1 MVDEASAP
9 EIRFAQWLLISILF
23 AMFISASAT
32 AGLEIICYGLFATSR
47 TLRIRLVRTLQT
59 GPGICLAVFVLAIVV
74 GALHGLASWDDRLGA
89 LVSWRKILLFFL
101 AAAVFEDDRA
111 RRTFIAALSWL
122 CLIAVVLSYLTCV
135 IPISHGA
142 VGRGIV
148 LKDSALQGLVFAVG
162 AAATMWSGLT
172 SWNAA
177 VAGLLVMNIAFVTPG
192 RIGYLAL
199 VILAA
204 ALGLARNVKWAVLL
218 LLACVSVL
226 AASPLVR
233 ERIAKGVGELEN
245 YSDSPVLTSMGWRVV
260 MWRNTVEIIR
270 EHPILGVGTGSFEA
284 AYRRKI
290 EGGHGWQAQ
299 PTNDPHN
306 FYLKVLTEQ
315 GVAGLFT
322 FLAFIV
328 FAVIA
333 KSPIGELH
341 RGVLVVF
348 CAANLFAS
356 DFSRSNEGRF
366 MFLWLGMALAGV
378 GASVHRSAERI
389 STPG

>member
-1 MVDEASAP
+1 MVAEASAP
-9 EIRFAQWLLISILF
+9 EIRFAQWLLVSILF
-23 AMFISASAT
+23 AMFISTSASV
-32 AGLEIICYGLFATSR
+32 GLEIICYSLFAASR
-47 TLRIRLVRTLQT
+47 VLRIRLVRIFQT
-59 GPGICLAVFVLAIVV
+59 GPGISLALFISTIVV
-74 GALHGLASWDDRLGA
+74 AALHGPASWDDRLGA
-89 LVSWRKILLFFL
+89 LVSWRKIFLFFL
-101 AAAVFEDDRA
+101 AAAVFDGDRA
-111 RRTFIAALSWL
+111 RRTYLTALSWL

-162 AAATMWSGLT
+162 VAATMWSGLT

-199 VILAA
+199 VIVAA

-218 LLACVSVL
+218 LLACVGL
-226 AASPLVR
+226 LTASPQAR
-233 ERIAKGVGELEN
+233 ERVAKGIVELQN
-245 YSDSPVLTSMGWRVV
+245 YSSSPVLTSIGWRVV

-270 EHPILGVGTGSFEA
+270 EHPILGVGTGGFEV

-290 EGGHGWQAQ
+290 EGSHGWQAE

-306 FYLKVLTEQ
+306 FYLKVLAEQ
-315 GVAGLFT
+315 GVAGLFA

-328 FAVIA
+328 FAAIA
-333 KSPIGELH
+333 KSPIRELH
-341 RGVLVVF
+341 RGVLVAF

-366 MFLWLGMALAGV
+366 LFLWLGMALAGV
-378 GASVHRSAERI
+378 GASGQRSAERT
-389 STPG
+389 STTG